1 MCAFYSE
8 DGGYSSSHKDGT
20 PGDELYF
27 LGVIDILTPYSVVK
41 RLEHVIKSIQHDRVS
56 DYLGPLSMIH

>member
-1 MCAFYSE
+1 MCTFYSE
-8 DGGYSSSHKDGT
+8 DGGFCSSHSDGT

-41 RLEHVIKSIQHDRVS
+41 RLEHVFKSIQHDRV
-56 DYLGPLSMIH
+56 